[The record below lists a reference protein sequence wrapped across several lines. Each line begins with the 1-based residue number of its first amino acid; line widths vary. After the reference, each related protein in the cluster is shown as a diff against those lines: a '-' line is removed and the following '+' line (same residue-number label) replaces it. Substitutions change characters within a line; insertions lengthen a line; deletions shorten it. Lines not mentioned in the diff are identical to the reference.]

1 MDSGQE
7 RPREAGESELT
18 RSASDLTTL
27 GITFCDPIGS
37 MIIHNGWATIGSLM
51 IARPNLIEIVPR
63 NGILAS
69 QRSRLVAVAAQVWL
83 FGLCC
88 LEGWQYE
95 TGTGWF
101 VEVEMPH
108 PGERRRAFSSA
119 RCSSDVAAP
128 RVLAGLSRPS
138 GM

>member
-1 MDSGQE
+1 MRDCPDTGD
-7 RPREAGESELT
+7 SELAWG
-18 RSASDLTTL
+18 ASDLTTA

-37 MIIHNGWATIGSLM
+37 VIIRNGWATIGSLM
-51 IARPNLIEIVPR
+51 IARANSIEIVPR

-88 LEGWQYE
+88 LEGWRYE
-95 TGTGWF
+95 AGTGWF

-108 PGERRRAFSSA
+108 SEERRRAFSSA
-119 RCSSDVAAP
+119 RCSSDVTAP